1 MKKHITY
8 LLCLAILF
16 TFCISLCSCT
26 SYKCKYCG
34 NNITKVAN
42 EKYKQA
48 CTSCRYNHPICTAC
62 GVEQKNT
69 LEIVGNS
76 GKCHQCTICKEC
88 GTKGTYVGEFCK
100 SCYDA
105 LPKCKKCS
113 SKATYGNGY
122 CYGHAPSYNP
132 PSSSSSSSKCTI
144 CGDSNVFS
152 SGYCKDCFND
162 FANWMDKEDAK
173 KEKNK

>member
-1 MKKHITY
+1 MKKYITH

-34 NNITKVAN
+34 DNITKVAN
-42 EKYKQA
+42 EEYKQA
-48 CTSCRYNHPICTAC
+48 CFSCRYDHPICTICGIEQASSLNVSRYSGECKQCANCRTC
-62 GVEQKNT
+62 GV
-69 LEIVGNS
+69 
-76 GKCHQCTICKEC
+76 
-88 GTKGTYVGEFCK
+88 KGTYEGEYCK
-100 SCYDA
+100 TCYDA

-122 CYGHAPSYNP
+122 CYVHAPSSP

-152 SGYCKDCFND
+152 SGYCKNCFND
-162 FANWMDKEDAK
+162 FADWLDKEDAK
-173 KEKNK
+173 KEKDK